1 MKKFKFI
8 LMLVGLLPLLG
19 YSQTIDTSNK
29 NPFFPQ
35 KLDTKAQ
42 CRCFRPIPNK
52 FEANRQQNRT
62 DMFNRTFGYQVMPD
76 SIYMKSGKVVIIFN
90 EQKIKQFIQTRKR
103 KWMNL

>member
-29 NPFFPQ
+29 NRFFPQ
-35 KLDTKAQ
+35 TLQQQKLYYSHPPRD
-42 CRCFRPIPNK
+42 K
-52 FEANRQQNRT
+52 FGFDNQHRGPQN
-62 DMFNRTFGYQVMPD
+62 FNRILGQQVIPD
-76 SIYMKSGKVVIIFN
+76 SIYMKSGKVVMIFD
-90 EQKIKQFIQTRKR
+90 ERKIKQFIQNRKR

>member
-1 MKKFKFI
+1 MKNLLITTI
-8 LMLVGLLPLLG
+8 LMITSIVAF
-19 YSQTIDTSNK
+19 SQTIDTSNK
-29 NPFFPQ
+29 NRFFPQ
-35 KLDTKAQ
+35 KLDTKAH

-62 DMFNRTFGYQVMPD
+62 DMFNRTFGYRVMPD

>member
-1 MKKFKFI
+1 MKNLLITTI
-8 LMLVGLLPLLG
+8 LMITSIVAF
-19 YSQTIDTSNK
+19 SQTIDTSNK

-35 KLDTKAQ
+35 KLDAKAQ

>member
-29 NPFFPQ
+29 NRFFPQ
-35 KLDTKAQ
+35 TLQQQKLYYSHPPRDKFGFDNQ
-42 CRCFRPIPNK
+42 QRGMQRGPQLPI
-52 FEANRQQNRT
+52 
-62 DMFNRTFGYQVMPD
+62 PD
-76 SIYMKSGKVVIIFN
+76 SIYMKSGKVVMIFD
-90 EQKIKQFIQTRKR
+90 ERKIKQFIQNRKR